1 MPENAAMDEAV
12 RAFLDSIPWPDRRRD
27 AETMIALMR
36 RATGQEP
43 RISGS
48 IVGFGT
54 YHYRYASGREGDGPA
69 AAFAARKPATTVY
82 LPDGI
87 GTHADALQALGP
99 HSTGVGCLYLKDL
112 ETVDLEALE
121 RIVAASYVTV
131 TSGVFSDRAREGGT
145 ASR

>member
-1 MPENAAMDEAV
+1 MDDAV

-27 AETMIALMR
+27 AETMIDLMR

-43 RISGS
+43 RIRGS

-87 GTHADALQALGP
+87 ATHADALEALGP

-112 ETVDLEALE
+112 RTTDLEALE
-121 RIVAASYVTV
+121 RIVAASYATV
-131 TSGVFSDRAREGGT
+131 TAGISWNPAREGGP